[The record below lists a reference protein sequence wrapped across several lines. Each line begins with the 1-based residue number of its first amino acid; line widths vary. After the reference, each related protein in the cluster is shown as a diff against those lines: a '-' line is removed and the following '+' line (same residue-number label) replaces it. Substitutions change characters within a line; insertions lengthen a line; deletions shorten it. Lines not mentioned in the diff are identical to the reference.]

1 MGWTEML
8 LIDVPLFFAATLS
21 VGNFYVVAQRELYP
35 DWRQRLK
42 YLPFLM
48 SIGIG
53 LCVNNTRA
61 VLEAIFKKQSDFERT
76 PKYGIERDSDEWIG
90 KKYHQSV
97 GVQPIIELGL
107 GLYFTGTVFYALVN
121 QIYGTL
127 PFLMLFQ
134 VGFLYTGL
142 LSIFQ
147 QFTGENVMLKTPEIA
162 K

>member
-1 MGWTEML
+1 M
-8 LIDVPLFFAATLS
+8 
-21 VGNFYVVAQRELYP
+21 
-35 DWRQRLK
+35 
-42 YLPFLM
+42 
-48 SIGIG
+48 
-53 LCVNNTRA
+53 
-61 VLEAIFKKQSDFERT
+61 
-76 PKYGIERDSDEWIG
+76 G

-97 GVQPIIELGL
+97 GIQPIVELAL

-134 VGFLYTGL
+134 IGFLYTGL

-147 QFTGENVMLKTPEIA
+147 QFTGDTMMQAPEIA